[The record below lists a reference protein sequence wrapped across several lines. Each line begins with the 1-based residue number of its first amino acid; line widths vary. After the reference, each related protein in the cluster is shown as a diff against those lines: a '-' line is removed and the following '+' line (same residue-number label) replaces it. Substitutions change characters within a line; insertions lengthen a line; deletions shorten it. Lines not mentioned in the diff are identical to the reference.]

1 MGIPMKCSMRKRL
14 GFLLFVFSLT
24 SVNLTR
30 AFPQALPVTA
40 DYASSIM
47 QKVTSCLIYPT
58 EAIRKGWE
66 GIAKVRFTLNLDG
79 RVKEIDIAESS
90 GYPLLDAAAILA
102 IKDASPYPFPNN
114 YQGEQELEI
123 ILPVNYAQEFP
134 KAVSDFSPEQLVPRP
149 TPATTYDTVIPL
161 SPIDEQLSQPAEK
174 TESSPIVSQ
183 PSLPRTLTPA
193 PYTGQ
198 LILPKDS
205 ELRNFL
211 EIALKNNQPTQV
223 AKKEIEM
230 AEIKV
235 KEAQRNLF
243 PSVKLSAYNSDEEIL
258 KTKATEREAK
268 VELNQPIYYGGQL
281 ADTLRQAKVN
291 LEVTQKNYDRQ
302 RLEVIQKAETS
313 YYNLVAAKM
322 HIQQKQV
329 LLQEAGELLE
339 KIEKLGAAGM
349 TIPLEVTSAK
359 TWYEKIQFQIDSIK
373 QDMHM
378 AELTFR
384 QVLNVNESPKIEG
397 TILEAKKLDLEY
409 NHCLEVALNNRPE
422 IYLSQLMVKFNEYGK
437 KIEVDKN
444 KFTVDLTS
452 SYGYYQGAWKTE
464 KMRSSNNWSVGIKAV
479 KPLGASTLNTI
490 TAMDNSQ
497 PRFGQTSPTKSTSIN
512 AEFNLLDNLK
522 RYSEGKK
529 ADIDLSRSVSDF
541 NEASK
546 TVAFEMQD
554 AFLNYQKAVLQLNE
568 AVGEMKFRRNESEVT
583 KVRAMVGEAEL
594 SGALQSLYS
603 LSEAQSNYIQALAN
617 YYISIANIKKASG
630 YALDI

>member
-1 MGIPMKCSMRKRL
+1 MLKRL
-14 GFLLFVFSLT
+14 GFLLFIFSLI
-24 SVNLTR
+24 SVNLPR
-30 AFPQALPVTA
+30 AFPQALLVTP

-66 GIAKVRFTLNLDG
+66 GIAKVRFTLDLDG
-79 RVKEIDIAESS
+79 RVKEVDIAESS

-114 YQGEQELEI
+114 YPGEQELEI
-123 ILPVNYAQEFP
+123 ILPVNYSQEFP
-134 KAVSDFSPEQLVPRP
+134 
-149 TPATTYDTVIPL
+149 I
-161 SPIDEQLSQPAEK
+161 SPISKQLSNPAEK
-174 TESSPIVSQ
+174 TQNIPDVSQ
-183 PSLPRTLTPA
+183 PFQLSTFTPT
-193 PYTGQ
+193 PYTGA

-205 ELRNFL
+205 ELRNFI
-211 EIALKNNQPTQV
+211 EIALENNQPTQV

-243 PSVKLSAYNSDEEIL
+243 PGVKLSAYDTAGEVYKIGY
-258 KTKATEREAK
+258 TEREAK
-268 VELNQPIYYGGQL
+268 LQVNQPIYYGGQL
-281 ADTLRQAKVN
+281 GDTLKQAQVN

-322 HIQQKQV
+322 HLQQKHA

-339 KIEKLGAAGM
+339 KIEKLAAAGM
-349 TIPLEVTSAK
+349 AIPLEVTSAK
-359 TWYEKIQFQIDSIK
+359 TWYEKIQFQIDTIE

-378 AELTFR
+378 AELTFQ
-384 QVLNVNESPKIEG
+384 QVLNVKDSPRIEG
-397 TILEAKKLDLEY
+397 TILEAKKLDLEFD
-409 NHCLEVALNNRPE
+409 HCLEVALNNRPE
-422 IYLSQLMVKFNEYGK
+422 IYLSRLMVKFNEYGK
-437 KIEVDKN
+437 KIEGDKN

-452 SYGYYQGAWKTE
+452 SYGYYQGAYKTE
-464 KMRSSNNWSVGIKAV
+464 RMRSSSNWYVGVKAI
-479 KPLGASTLNTI
+479 KPLGASTLNTSA
-490 TAMDNSQ
+490 TTDNSQ
-497 PRFGQTSPTKSTSIN
+497 PRFGQTSPTKSTSIS
-512 AEFNLLDNLK
+512 AEFNLMDNMK

-541 NEASK
+541 NEAAK

-554 AFLNYQKAVLQLNE
+554 AFFNYQKAVLQFNE
-568 AVGEMKFRRNESEVT
+568 AEGEMKFRRNEAEVT
-583 KVRAMVGEAEL
+583 KVRAMVGEADL
-594 SGALQSLYS
+594 SNAIQSIYS

-630 YALDI
+630 YALDL